1 MLLPSLYYQRIVT
14 AATTLR
20 PLCGWGTIGTITGV
34 TTVTAGAVA
43 VATGFVDPVQDF
55 SPPVTQGWWR
65 PWSALIVPGLV
76 EEVIWRA
83 AWLPIPPVI
92 ATVPDYPTTV
102 SVALRQL
109 TSVLRLLLANGTGTT
124 TAAATAPSPQLVTL
138 YQTALVVWVIHV
150 VSHPMVAAAALAR
163 RRAVLDDARFWGL
176 AVIVLG
182 GTTLSYIVSGGCLM
196 AAVVT
201 HAVPVALWRD
211 VWGGERR
218 LRAATAAVG
227 EECHNDN
234 NNDNSKE
241 QQ

>member
-34 TTVTAGAVA
+34 TTVTAE

-150 VSHPMVAAAALAR
+150 VSHPMVATLADPR
-163 RRAVLDDARFWGL
+163 RRAVLDDWRF
-176 AVIVLG
+176 G
-182 GTTLSYIVSGGCLM
+182 G
-196 AAVVT
+196 VVT

-218 LRAATAAVG
+218 LRAATAPG
-227 EECHNDN
+227 EECHNDK
-234 NNDNSKE
+234 NNDNSNNDNN
-241 QQ
+241 Q